1 VAPLVPRRIPVDGL
15 GGAPVSTL
23 VITRG
28 LPGSGKT
35 TYAKR
40 FVQERPEYR
49 SRLNRDDL
57 RETMHGGAHGY
68 PRYLEEAVTLAHRGG
83 VKTLL
88 LAGRDVICDDMNL
101 SNKQV
106 KEWWKIAKEAGAGFE
121 VVDLT
126 NVPLETCIERD
137 AERLAFGGHSVGAE
151 YITKKHQQFVAGRKY
166 PLPLPPEPTKAV
178 AEPYVVP
185 LGKPKCI
192 LVDIDGTM
200 ALNTS
205 GREWFDWKR
214 VGEDQPNWPV
224 VNLVSLIRD
233 AVRSGMDYYS
243 DPSDFEIIFM
253 SGRDEVCRPE
263 TTGWLEYLGFGSNLL
278 FMRPSLP
285 DGVQQPADHIVKL
298 ALFDEHIRHTYDV
311 QFVLD
316 DRDQVVEM
324 WRSLG
329 LTCLQVNYGA
339 F

>member
-1 VAPLVPRRIPVDGL
+1 M
-15 GGAPVSTL
+15 STL
-23 VITRG
+23 TITRG

-40 FVQERPEYR
+40 WVSEDSLHR

-68 PRYLEEAVTLAHRGG
+68 DRALENAVTFAHHGA

-88 LAGRDVICDDMNL
+88 LAGRDVIADDMNL

-106 KEWWKIAKEAGAGFE
+106 KVWMELAKEAGAGFE

-126 NVPLETCIERD
+126 NVSILDCISRD
-137 AERLAFGGHSVGAE
+137 YIRGKNGGRRVGEE
-151 YITKKHQQFVAGRKY
+151 YIRAKHEQFIKGRKY
-166 PLPLPPEPTKAV
+166 PLPLPEPRAGQYV
-178 AEPYVVP
+178 EPYTVP

-200 ALNTS
+200 ALMN
-205 GREWFDWKR
+205 GRGPFDWHR
-214 VGEDQPNWPV
+214 VGEDLPNEKIV
-224 VNLVSLIRD
+224 TLVDWLQEFFR
-233 AVRSGMDYYS
+233 MS
-243 DPSDFEIIFM
+243 DEWAYAGPYPTPEIIFM
-253 SGRDEVCRPE
+253 SGRDEVCRAE
-263 TTGWLEYLGFGSNLL
+263 TQAWLSKQGFPSGPGRL

-285 DGVQQPADHIVKL
+285 DGVQQPADNIVKL
-298 ALFDEHIRHTYDV
+298 ALFDEHIRHNYDV

-324 WRSLG
+324 WRKLG
-329 LTCLQVNYGA
+329 LTCLQVAPGD